1 MRSFHRS
8 TAAAAVALTAI
19 ALTAC
24 ISTADEVAPEATA
37 PPPPASS
44 APVEPTPTT
53 TPDPWA
59 GYFDEQAQDGATEY
73 EVQFWGSF
81 GDVGAVA
88 PSGNRDERLPAG
100 DYTIDVS
107 CAGEAEILVS
117 ATDLENTDLTE
128 PTTMTC
134 PMSTILGVTTTADG
148 LEVTL
153 DPQGDTGAFLVRIDE
168 AV

>member
-1 MRSFHRS
+1 MRSFRRS
-8 TAAAAVALTAI
+8 TAAAAVALATM

-24 ISTADEVAPEATA
+24 ISTADEVAPEET

-44 APVEPTPTT
+44 APAEPTPTM

-59 GYFDEQAQDGATEY
+59 GYFDEQAQNGATEY
-73 EVQFWGSF
+73 EAQFWGSF

-100 DYTIDVS
+100 AYTVDVS
-107 CAGEAEILVS
+107 CAGEADILVS
-117 ATDLENTDLTE
+117 ATDLEGTDLTE

-134 PMSTILGVTTTADG
+134 PMSTVLGVTTAAGG

-153 DPQGDTGAFLVRIDE
+153 DPQGDTGAFLVRIAE
-168 AV
+168 AP